1 MDPADPL
8 ELTAPQARVLG
19 ALMEKQLTT
28 PDAYPL
34 TLNAL
39 TTACNQTSNREPV
52 TDFPAQLVETTVH
65 ALKSKKLAR
74 IVHPGAGERA
84 TKYRQV
90 AEETLELDDAER
102 ALLCVLLLRG
112 AQTVN
117 ELRTRTE
124 RLHPFGTT
132 EAVEAAL
139 AGLARREPAFVAK
152 VDRQP
157 GQKEDR
163 WIELLQVDPEGRAAA
178 SAAPRVSTST
188 GGSSRVEE
196 LEARVA
202 ALEARMAQL
211 VDALGDLV
219 DLPTPHTSEA

>member
-28 PDAYPL
+28 PDSYPL

-39 TTACNQTSNREPV
+39 TSACNQSSNREPI
-52 TDFPAQLVETTVH
+52 TDYPAQLVETTVH

-90 AEETLELDDAER
+90 AEETLGLDDAER

-124 RLHPFGTT
+124 RLHPFGTN

-139 AGLARREPAFVAK
+139 AGLTRREPAFVAK

-178 SAAPRVSTST
+178 SSAPPRVAASA
-188 GGSSRVEE
+188 GGSSRVRLRREQSPFNPGE
-196 LEARVA
+196 TRDWRRQPA
-202 ALEARMAQL
+202 
-211 VDALGDLV
+211 
-219 DLPTPHTSEA
+219 